1 MTLCN
6 RAEKSFTCAMLYQD
20 GIAWVVYDVM
30 QEVQFHLCSMKI
42 NCSLI
47 DVRLA
52 TGNSEFTC
60 QELVFCVKD

>member
-1 MTLCN
+1 
-6 RAEKSFTCAMLYQD
+6 MLYQD
-20 GIAWVVYDVM
+20 DIAWVVYDVM

-52 TGNSEFTC
+52 TGNSDFTC